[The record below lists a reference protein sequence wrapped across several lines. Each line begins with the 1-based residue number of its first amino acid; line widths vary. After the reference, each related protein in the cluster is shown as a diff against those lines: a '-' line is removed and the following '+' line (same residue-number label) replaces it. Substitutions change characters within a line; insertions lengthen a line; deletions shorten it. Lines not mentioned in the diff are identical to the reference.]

1 MAIGSSVYQPTTVS
15 YEPRPGSLLSQTT
28 AVSPLQVLRKPYV
41 QLILLILGVLSITF
55 GKCDTQQKCS
65 VLVKPTKYNAK
76 MCSTYFAGIVLIVNA
91 SDDYQYTEEHREERP
106 MEMIE
111 TAEAIDIS
119 LIVGGIL
126 LTLFGFVLI
135 ALYIKVAEW
144 RRHCVCP
151 CGLSKKQGL
160 ARQLQSGTGGTQ
172 LPLNP
177 STDPLVSHTQYAPV
191 SELPRPDDEECRT
204 LMTDNKDWYV
214 LVYSI

>member
-41 QLILLILGVLSITF
+41 QVILLTLGIISIT
-55 GKCDTQQKCS
+55 G
-65 VLVKPTKYNAK
+65 
-76 MCSTYFAGIVLIVNA
+76 GIVLIVNA
-91 SDDYQYTEEHREERP
+91 SDDYEYTEEHRQEKP
-106 MEMIE
+106 MEMVE
-111 TAEAIDIS
+111 TAEAIDIT

-126 LTLFGFVLI
+126 LTLFGFVLV

-144 RRHCVCP
+144 RRQCVCP

-160 ARQLQSGTGGTQ
+160 MARQLQTSGTQ

-177 STDPLVSHTQYAPV
+177 SSFDPLVSHTQYAPV

-204 LMTDNKDWYV
+204 LMTDNKDCLSSAEESDRMLDPDPRIV
-214 LVYSI
+214 LRPLGHVEDA